1 MVSLVNK
8 LLELARELIYV
19 KPVEDFH
26 RMIYS
31 DLFCCCGGCF

>member
-8 LLELARELIYV
+8 LLELTREFIYV

-26 RMIYS
+26 GMIYS
-31 DLFCCCGGCF
+31 DLFCCGGGCF